1 MLLSQGSSTHSSDP
15 GVEGQQVPA
24 PAALGEHEYTLSAT
38 ADGDGVLQ
46 SLAWPTLPGPGAT
59 R

>member
-1 MLLSQGSSTHSSDP
+1 M
-15 GVEGQQVPA
+15 PA